1 MEVIEDYFIGTGV
14 TIPKPVKIS
23 ISDGRLK
30 LVKTMDYFLNV
41 LTAGEKRKA
50 EWMPCYDEV
59 VNWIGDNKGRGLLM
73 IGGCG
78 LGKTLL
84 GMYAIPFLLRR
95 ECKKVVSAFNADKL
109 WKEIDDVLKKH
120 IIYLDDIGTESV
132 ANQYGNKRVPFAE
145 LCDAVEKEGKLLI
158 ASTNLTVEDLSN
170 RYGERT
176 IDRLRGTTKI
186 IPFIGKSKRG

>member
-1 MEVIEDYFIGTGV
+1 MGVIEDYFIGTGI
-14 TIPKPVKIS
+14 TMPDPVRIN
-23 ISDGRLK
+23 ISDGKAK
-30 LVKTMDYFLNV
+30 LVKTLDYFVKL
-41 LTAGEKRKA
+41 LTSGEKEHA
-50 EWMPCYDEV
+50 DWMPCYDEV
-59 VNWIGDNKGRGLLM
+59 ANWLECNKGRGLLM

-84 GMYAIPFLLRR
+84 GMYAIPFLLRH
-95 ECKKVVSAFNADKL
+95 ECKKVVSSFNANKL
-109 WKEIDDVLKKH
+109 WKEIDDVLNKH
-120 IIYLDDIGTESV
+120 IIYIDDIGTESV

-158 ASTNLTVEDLSN
+158 CSTNLTVEDLSN

-186 IPFIGKSKRG
+186 IPFIGKSKRT

>member
-1 MEVIEDYFIGTGV
+1 MGVIDEYFIGTGIK
-14 TIPKPVKIS
+14 IPTPVNIR
-23 ISDGRLK
+23 INDGKRK
-30 LVKTMDYFLNV
+30 LAEALDYFVNV
-41 LTAGEKRKA
+41 LSSGEKNHA
-50 EWMPCYDEV
+50 DWMICYNEV
-59 VNWIGDNKGRGLLM
+59 ASWLENNKGRGLLM

-84 GMYAIPFLLRR
+84 GMYVIPYLLRR
-95 ECKKVVSAFNADKL
+95 ECKKVVSAFNANRL
-109 WKEIDDVLKKH
+109 WKEIDTVLNYH
-120 IIYLDDIGTESV
+120 IVYIDDIGTESI

-158 ASTNLTVEDLSN
+158 ASTNLTVEDLAN

-186 IPFIGKSKRG
+186 IPFIGNSKRR